1 MSEDTGRRIY
11 LCQHEKKD
19 KYRLVTYVKSKYDT
33 MLTTWTNSGEL
44 KTLQDEGLSE
54 SEIHEKL
61 VLKVV
66 EGKSTGQSK
75 VNSLAFAKAILDY
88 SNEDRTT
95 DKLKVSHDYPFLID
109 SPFTELSGQNLENV
123 AKYIHTFANQI
134 ILMADDKNAMP
145 INIDTT
151 YRINRNQDQEEQMRY
166 LWRDLRVF
174 NDYHQILV
182 ISALIGYANNA
193 YVPFVNKA
201 EPVQIINFE
210 DREKEIINFLAYL
223 KEGNQSILQERAKD
237 DPDRNKMYQAFE
249 YYANGGFPIL
259 CKKLGVDFADKSK
272 NDRNTIL
279 LKYYMMLVQ
288 NDLIDI

>member
-1 MSEDTGRRIY
+1 
-11 LCQHEKKD
+11 
-19 KYRLVTYVKSKYDT
+19 
-33 MLTTWTNSGEL
+33 
-44 KTLQDEGLSE
+44 
-54 SEIHEKL
+54 
-61 VLKVV
+61 
-66 EGKSTGQSK
+66 
-75 VNSLAFAKAILDY
+75 
-88 SNEDRTT
+88 
-95 DKLKVSHDYPFLID
+95 
-109 SPFTELSGQNLENV
+109 
-123 AKYIHTFANQI
+123 
-134 ILMADDKNAMP
+134 MP

-151 YRINRNQDQEEQMRY
+151 YRINRNLDQEEMMRY

-201 EPVQIINFE
+201 EPVQ
-210 DREKEIINFLAYL
+210 IINFLAYL

>member
-1 MSEDTGRRIY
+1 
-11 LCQHEKKD
+11 
-19 KYRLVTYVKSKYDT
+19 
-33 MLTTWTNSGEL
+33 
-44 KTLQDEGLSE
+44 
-54 SEIHEKL
+54 
-61 VLKVV
+61 
-66 EGKSTGQSK
+66 
-75 VNSLAFAKAILDY
+75 
-88 SNEDRTT
+88 
-95 DKLKVSHDYPFLID
+95 
-109 SPFTELSGQNLENV
+109 
-123 AKYIHTFANQI
+123 
-134 ILMADDKNAMP
+134 MP

-166 LWRDLRVF
+166 LWRELRVF

-182 ISALIGYANNA
+182 ISSLIGYANDA

-223 KEGNQSILQERAKD
+223 KEGNQSILQERSKD

-272 NDRNTIL
+272 NDRYTIL
-279 LKYYMMLVQ
+279 HKYYTMLLQ
-288 NDLIDI
+288 NDLMDI